1 MEGFIGDE
9 EGRTRKRQGSRQDSN
24 LQSLAPWANLLPLRY
39 GRGLNLIK
47 KLPLTVINLNVSLKK
62 IEAAAGIEPAT
73 LGFQNNSA
81 CNLAA

>member
-24 LQSLAPWANLLPLRY
+24 LQSLAAWANLLPLRY

-47 KLPLTVINLNVSLKK
+47 KI
-62 IEAAAGIEPAT
+62 AFDGH
-73 LGFQNNSA
+73 
-81 CNLAA
+81 